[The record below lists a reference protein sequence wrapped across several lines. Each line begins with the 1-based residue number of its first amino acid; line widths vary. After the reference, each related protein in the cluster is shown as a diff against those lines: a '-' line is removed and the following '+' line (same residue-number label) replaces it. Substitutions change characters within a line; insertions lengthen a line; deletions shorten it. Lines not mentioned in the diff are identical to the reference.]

1 MVSSAVRA
9 EFVSSTVWVIALR
22 TLRGFAPANGSNAER
37 SEAPETTPP
46 IVGKSNTRTMNSSAT
61 AGPSALMTARHERQ
75 KCPTSNAVTSSINVV
90 VSLVWTVITANS
102 TTADGRR
109 EHNHAETFGI
119 LRIAT

>member
-1 MVSSAVRA
+1 
-9 EFVSSTVWVIALR
+9 
-22 TLRGFAPANGSNAER
+22 
-37 SEAPETTPP
+37 EAPETTPP

-119 LRIAT
+119 LRIAIDFVTTTAETGTIAMPTMSARELSCIAG